1 MLTKPDARP
10 VFAHVSR
17 KLAQFRSDEGGAI
30 AIFVLFVFVMM
41 VLFGG
46 IAVDVMRF
54 EMRRVALQETM
65 DRATLSASNVVLP
78 VSQTPQTVA
87 LEWFNTAGLGDY
99 LTYDYTIESITG
111 EATATSRK
119 TTMKAKVRSYNWF
132 MHMLD
137 VPYFEGP
144 TMSTAQQGVSKIEV
158 IMALDITGSM
168 AESSGSTTKIAAL
181 RQAASNFVTILK
193 FDKDAGG
200 AYTIDKD
207 PNNLISIGMVPYSSN
222 VNIPVDLRNQFTVS
236 HLSSWNY
243 VDNQGVPKINCFE
256 IQPSTF
262 NTMKLDRDV
271 AIPMAAVAL
280 VAKGAPSATITSIG
294 DSNTTARNGGA
305 VTISATNATAINT
318 NSGTYMCNHGDNPST
333 GADESASNLVVLPMT
348 NMTALKTQI
357 SQLNP
362 RGNTSIAVGM
372 RWATALIDQDAR
384 PIYTVLRAGVPG
396 MAGRPADNADDEGTT
411 HSDGTM
417 GTRKIIV
424 VMTDGTHVSS
434 QHIRDAYK
442 SGPSP
447 IWRGDDG
454 KMAIMFNDSGLAPNG
469 GTRPGV
475 NPNGTPPPVNS
486 CSGWSL
492 ADTVVNGNTVKRN
505 FFVPH
510 LKASSVRRKVN
521 ASETEGNGTGTNVT
535 GGCDPRA
542 WIAATGTPATPKWT
556 GSGTVR
562 QLDWSEVWRYASV
575 DWVIEQLYMRSNV
588 TGATSYTTVYDLMV
602 GNYLTSTA
610 NMDSLLATNCT
621 AAKDAGVEVF
631 GIILGDD
638 VTEAPIK
645 NCASPGTGYY
655 YKVTNADNLNATFEE
670 IAKIISP
677 LRLTE

>member
-1 MLTKPDARP
+1 MDSDMLIKPDAPP
-10 VFAHVSR
+10 VFARLAR
-17 KLAQFRSDEGGAI
+17 KSSQFRTDEGGAM
-30 AIFVLFVFVMM
+30 AILVLFVFVMM

-65 DRATLSASNVVLP
+65 DRATLAASNVVLP
-78 VSQTPQTVA
+78 VSQTPQSVA
-87 LEWFNTAGLGDY
+87 TEWFNVAGLGDE
-99 LTYDYTIESITG
+99 LTYDYAVQEVTG
-111 EATATSRK
+111 EATAASRK

-144 TMSTAQQGVSKIEV
+144 TISTAQQGVSKIEV

-168 AESSGSTTKIAAL
+168 AQSSGSSTKIAAL

-193 FDKDAGG
+193 YDKDAGG
-200 AYTIDKD
+200 AYTIEKD

-222 VNIPVDLRNQFTVS
+222 VNIPVDLRQQFTVS
-236 HLSSWNY
+236 HLSYWDY
-243 VDNQGVPKINCFE
+243 MADQGVPKINCFE
-256 IQPSTF
+256 IQPETF

-271 AIPMAAVAL
+271 PIPMAAVAL
-280 VAKGAPSATITSIG
+280 VAKGAPNATITSIG
-294 DSNTTARNGGA
+294 TGNTYGGV

-333 GADESASNLVVLPMT
+333 GTDESASNLVVLPMT

-384 PIYTVLRAGVPG
+384 PIYTALRAGVPG
-396 MAGRPADNADDEGTT
+396 MAGRPADNADDEGVT

-454 KMAIMFNDSGLAPNG
+454 KFAIEFNDSGLAPNG
-469 GTRPGV
+469 GTRPGI
-475 NPNGTPPPVNS
+475 NPNGVPAPVNS

-492 ADTVVNGNTVKRN
+492 ADTIVNGKTVKRN
-505 FFVPH
+505 YFVPH
-510 LKASSVRRKVN
+510 LKASSVRRKVGSQ
-521 ASETEGNGTGTNVT
+521 AEGAGTGTNVS

-542 WIAATGTPATPKWT
+542 WITPPAGVAPWWT
-556 GSGTVR
+556 GSGVVR
-562 QLDWSEVWRYASV
+562 RLDWSEVWRYASV

-588 TGATSYTTVYDLMV
+588 TGATDYNTIYNLMV
-602 GNYLTSTA
+602 GNYLTSTS

-621 AAKDAGVEVF
+621 AAKAAGVEVF
-631 GIILGDD
+631 GIILGDN
-638 VTEAPIK
+638 VTEAPIQ
-645 NCASPGTGYY
+645 NCSSPGTGYY
-655 YKVTNADNLNATFEE
+655 YKVTNADNLNAAFEE

>member
-1 MLTKPDARP
+1 MLIKPANRP
-10 VFAHVSR
+10 VFAHLVR
-17 KLAQFRSDEGGAI
+17 KFSQFRSDEGGAI
-30 AIFVLFVFVMM
+30 AIFVLIVFVMM

-65 DRATLSASNVVLP
+65 DRATLAASNVVLP

-87 LEWFNTAGLGDY
+87 LEWFNKAGLGDEF
-99 LTYDYTIESITG
+99 TYDYTVDSITG

-119 TTMKAKVRSYNWF
+119 TTISARVRSYNWF

-144 TMSTAQQGVSKIEV
+144 TVSTAQQGVSKIEV

-168 AESSGSTTKIAAL
+168 NESSGSTTKIAAL

-193 FDKDAGG
+193 YDKDAGG
-200 AYTIDKD
+200 AYTVPKD

-236 HLSSWNY
+236 NLSSWDY

-262 NTMKLDRDV
+262 NTTALSLSTP
-271 AIPMAAVAL
+271 IPMAAVAL
-280 VAKGAPSATITSIG
+280 VAQGVPNVTPTNIGSGSTDAT
-294 DSNTTARNGGA
+294 NGGKVA
-305 VTISATNATAINT
+305 ISPVNATAINT
-318 NSGTYMCNHGDNPST
+318 NSGTYMCNQGDNPST
-333 GADESASNLVVLPMT
+333 GADESASNLVMLPST
-348 NMTALKTQI
+348 DMTALKAQI
-357 SQLNP
+357 LTLNP

-372 RWATALIDQDAR
+372 RWATALIDQEAR
-384 PIYTVLRAGVPG
+384 PIYTALRAGVPG
-396 MAGRPADNADDEGTT
+396 MAGRPANNADDEGTT
-411 HSDGTM
+411 HADGSK
-417 GTRKIIV
+417 GTSKIIV
-424 VMTDGTHVSS
+424 LMTDGTHVSS
-434 QHIRDAYK
+434 KHILDAYK

-447 IWRGDDG
+447 IWRGTDG
-454 KMAIMFNDSGLAPNG
+454 RMAIEFNDSGIAPNG
-469 GTRPGV
+469 GTRPGI
-475 NPNGTPPPVNS
+475 NPTGTPPPVNS

-492 ADTVVNGNTVKRN
+492 ADTIVNGVTVKRN
-505 FFVPH
+505 YFVPH
-510 LKASSVRRKVN
+510 LKASAVRRRVG
-521 ASETEGNGTGTNVT
+521 TEAEGFGSGTSVT

-542 WIAATGTPATPKWT
+542 WITPPTSAASPWWT
-556 GSGTVR
+556 GSGVVR
-562 QLDWSEVWRYASV
+562 RLDWSEVWRYASV

-588 TGATSYTTVYDLMV
+588 TGATNYNTLYNQMV
-602 GNYLTSTA
+602 GSYLTSTT

-621 AAKDAGVEVF
+621 AAKAAGVEVF
-631 GIILGDD
+631 GIILGDA
-638 VTEAPIK
+638 VTEAPIR

-655 YKVTNADNLNATFEE
+655 YKVTNADDLNSAFEE